1 MAMVLKHMNILE
13 IVCHDGFIV
22 RDGVRG
28 GTSGAIYRFW
38 NMGYDYYDDIAQ
50 GINYQRWFQ
59 LKISKKLCN
68 NNIETKKI

>member
-38 NMGYDYYDDIAQ
+38 HMGYDYYDDIAQ

-59 LKISKKLCN
+59 LKIFKKLCN